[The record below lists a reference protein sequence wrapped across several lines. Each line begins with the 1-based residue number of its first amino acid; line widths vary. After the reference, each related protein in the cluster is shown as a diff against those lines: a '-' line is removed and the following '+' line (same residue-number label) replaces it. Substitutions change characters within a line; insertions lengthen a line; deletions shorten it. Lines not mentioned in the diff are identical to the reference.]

1 MPLLWR
7 EATFFVIVLNCREM
21 QAVTIWWGDFSN
33 WNPFISRFANL
44 SAVSFHSVLEGKFS
58 SARCAGGLWTSFL
71 DLSLAREL
79 YFPLCS
85 MKLRAQYR
93 WQNRW
98 LRCSPGS
105 ISPLTINPARH
116 SQKIHYPLHT
126 QVSSPEHS
134 HSGEMWLPHHQCVIP
149 GLYHLLFGNIDGS
162 RQDPGSPGVASTY
175 NTKSGAMIFGACQ
188 FLLQI
193 HLRF

>member
-33 WNPFISRFANL
+33 WNPFISRFANV

-58 SARCAGGLWTSFL
+58 SARCAGGLFGFVSCQGTLFSFVFYEAE
-71 DLSLAREL
+71 SSE
-79 YFPLCS
+79 
-85 MKLRAQYR
+85 YR

-98 LRCSPGS
+98 LGCSPGS